1 MCVNLFSINWRKR
14 KRRGRNKEKARKREI
29 GRMDWLMYTMY
40 LRVLRRKP
48 RTDRIAKGQQT
59 DSKSIVNG

>member
-1 MCVNLFSINWRKR
+1 MNLFSINCRKR
-14 KRRGRNKEKARKREI
+14 EGMRGRNKEKARKREI
-29 GRMDWLMYTMY
+29 ERMDWLMYTMY

-48 RTDRIAKGQQT
+48 RTDRIGKGQQT